1 MHSHSLA
8 EPAAFALIRQSAM
21 EQRKTIKELSAEIAA
36 RGSLPRATG

>member
-8 EPAAFALIRQSAM
+8 EPTAFALIRLSAM
-21 EQRKTIKELSAEIAA
+21 EQRKTLEKLSAEMTA